1 MKTVVLGDIHGRTI
15 WKEIVYKEW
24 DADTVIFV
32 GDYFDS
38 FDIPGVEQLSNFEE
52 IVKYKEESG
61 KEVIMLIGN
70 HDLHYFPEIGYTG
83 TSGFQRS
90 MYTSISGA
98 INENRQHLQMCYAQD
113 AFLFSHAGISTKWL
127 KRVFKRAWN
136 VNNVVEKVNEL
147 FVTKPRWFNFP
158 DHCYN
163 PYGDDLDQTP
173 VWIRPRSLKIANRNT
188 SLYRKY
194 TQVVGHTASR
204 GIEFE
209 PRTYFVDTFDTGKE
223 YLTIV
228 DGKVILASL

>member
-38 FDIPGVEQLSNFEE
+38 FEIPGIEQLRNFED

-70 HDLHYFPEIGYTG
+70 HDLHYF
-83 TSGFQRS
+83 
-90 MYTSISGA
+90 
-98 INENRQHLQMCYAQD
+98 ENRQHLKMCYAQD
-113 AFLFSHAGISTKWL
+113 AFLFSHAGISTRWL
-127 KRVFKRAWN
+127 KRVFKRDWN

-147 FVTKPRWFNFP
+147 FLTKPRLFNFP
-158 DHCYN
+158 DHCLN

-173 VWIRPRSLKIANRNT
+173 VWIRPLSLKIANRNT
-188 SLYRKY
+188 GLYRKY
-194 TQVVGHTASR
+194 TQVVGHTSSR

-209 PRTYFVDTFDTGKE
+209 ARTYFVDTFDTGKE